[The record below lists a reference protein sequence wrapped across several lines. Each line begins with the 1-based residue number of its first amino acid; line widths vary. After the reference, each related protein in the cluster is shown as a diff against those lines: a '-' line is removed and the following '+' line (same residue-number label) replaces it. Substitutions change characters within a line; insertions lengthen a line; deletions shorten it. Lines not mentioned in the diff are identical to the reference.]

1 MKTVSLCPF
10 PVLPLL
16 WQRQD
21 GRLALTV
28 VVKATLRMVHGQEAV
43 VAEAQEAIGGDR
55 TWPDDPRGGLL
66 APTDWV
72 PEKPRADLMLV
83 GHAYAPHGAAVEK
96 LVTRL
101 ELDDFTKALR
111 ITGDR
116 VWVESGG
123 HLVPGRPAR
132 FLEMPL

>member
-16 WQRQD
+16 WQGHG

-28 VVKATLRMVHGQEAV
+28 VVKATLRMVHGQEAA
-43 VAEAQEAIGGDR
+43 VAGAQEALGGDR

-72 PEKPRADLMLV
+72 PQKPRADLLLV
-83 GHAYAPHGAAVEK
+83 GHAYAPPGEAVE
-96 LVTRL
+96 RL
-101 ELDDFTKALR
+101 Q
-111 ITGDR
+111 
-116 VWVESGG
+116 
-123 HLVPGRPAR
+123 AR
-132 FLEMPL
+132 